1 MPAAVY
7 NNGATVRLSVESFC
21 RVRSLISPGGQLMG
35 LGWRTLG
42 RCARIFNELE
52 PKFIRRTKTG
62 HFLLFP
68 YIQNQDCISAVRRWG
83 GRLCYVCQGSRPH
96 VYGGIF
102 LIWPP
107 PVSKRVLFYFLFPPK
122 ITQGCAFCES
132 ALCTSVS
139 AAPLPYNKTDRKAFF
154 RAAAGEEISYLG
166 GCEREKKDGVSLSVS
181 IMGHVA
187 VRRCCSCHCY
197 QK

>member
-1 MPAAVY
+1 MSWSQKFSGEQRPV
-7 NNGATVRLSVESFC
+7 TFFC
-21 RVRSLISPGGQLMG
+21 FPIYKIKIAFRP
-35 LGWRTLG
+35 LG
-42 RCARIFNELE
+42 
-52 PKFIRRTKTG
+52 
-62 HFLLFP
+62 
-68 YIQNQDCISAVRRWG
+68 DG
-83 GRLCYVCQGSRPH
+83 GRLCYVCQGSRLH

-132 ALCTSVS
+132 ARTSVS